1 MFCNILGTL
10 LHICKTHCSPLLC
23 YLLLLPPPLNG
34 CPPHPLTPI
43 HQAIMEAAISST
55 LSHPNVVQTYTY
67 TIRPMRDTSG
77 QHQQQGSDH
86 SQESLSKIGIV
97 LGGAG

>member
-1 MFCNILGTL
+1 MVLLVEAAIRSTL
-10 LHICKTHCSPLLC
+10 SHPH
-23 YLLLLPPPLNG
+23 PPP
-34 CPPHPLTPI
+34 TPI

-67 TIRPMRDTSG
+67 TIKPMRDTSG
-77 QHQQQGSDH
+77 QQGSDH